1 MKYSEIK
8 DMATDELNEKLE
20 IEQESIEKLKL
31 NHAISPLENP
41 RILGQKRKVVARLL
55 TELRRRELENQAQ
68 Q

>member
-8 DMATDELNEKLE
+8 DLATDELNEKLE
-20 IEQESIEKLKL
+20 MEQEAIEKLKL

-41 RILGQKRKVVARLL
+41 RILGQKRRVVARLL